1 MKKFAVIGNPINH
14 SLSPLMHKSIFKQ
27 IGLKASYEKIQ
38 IEPFELERFGVAS
51 LELACL
57 VQSEEVQN

>member
-38 IEPFELERFGVAS
+38 IEPFELEKF
-51 LELACL
+51 CL
-57 VQSEEVQN
+57 LYTSPSPRDTA

>member
-14 SLSPLMHKSIFKQ
+14 SLSPLMHESIFKQ

-38 IEPFELERFGVAS
+38 IIIPTG
-51 LELACL
+51 
-57 VQSEEVQN
+57 QHQNLSTYFQA

>member
-14 SLSPLMHKSIFKQ
+14 SLSPLMHESIFKQ

-38 IEPFELERFGVAS
+38 IEPFVKSIKIKIPFGIYVFF
-51 LELACL
+51 LFF
-57 VQSEEVQN
+57 